1 MSNST
6 AINNIFGELDRY
18 LVSIKESLDHLDR
31 VREMGSYDDLIELLP
46 DWRSELTEIQQ
57 KLRSYKADEESTI
70 QQIDSIIL
78 ANANANARGGKRHKR
93 NTRKTRK
100 MRNNR
105 KK

>member
-31 VREMGSYDDLIELLP
+31 VREMGTYDDLIELLP

-78 ANANANARGGKRHKR
+78 ANANARGGKRHQRK
-93 NTRKTRK
+93 TRKTRK
-100 MRNNR
+100 MRNHR